1 MPGLPTIYTARSDV
15 DDAHLDRVE
24 DWYARRHAPDLIR
37 AGFYTAQV
45 YYSEVGSPR
54 ICNLYEI
61 PGPELFLTAGY
72 RDVAAK
78 DAEGPEVIALLTSR
92 SNTIYDQ
99 AFTVNV
105 PLPSQDWTQGGPVG
119 GVTAPALST
128 IRFDVP
134 GADDGAVVEW
144 YRSREFPRL
153 QGQPGFRAGRL
164 CRQGP
169 PHPVAPSRD
178 PRWFIIDEWDD
189 LETALADGATHEV
202 LVRHEAGLQR
212 RLSHFVYNVA
222 RRHLRLAG
230 TLTARRCPWTIGVRP
245 CVPSE

>member
-15 DDAHLDRVE
+15 DGAHLARVE
-24 DWYARRHAPDLIR
+24 DWYARRHAPDLIH

-61 PGPELFLTAGY
+61 PGPELFLTPGY

-78 DAEGPEVIALLTSR
+78 DEEGPEVIALLTSR
-92 SNTIYDQ
+92 SNTIYEQ
-99 AFTVNV
+99 ALTANV
-105 PLPSQDWTQGGPVG
+105 LMPDRDWAQGGRAGAVM
-119 GVTAPALST
+119 APALST
-128 IRFDVP
+128 VRFDVP
-134 GADDGAVVEW
+134 GVDDGAVVEW

-178 PRWFIIDEWDD
+178 PRWFVIDEWDD
-189 LETALADGATHEV
+189 VGTALADGATQEV
-202 LVRHEAGLQR
+202 LARHEAGLQG
-212 RLSHFVYNVA
+212 RLSRFAYNVG
-222 RRHLRLAG
+222 RRHFRLAKNAS
-230 TLTARRCPWTIGVRP
+230 T
-245 CVPSE
+245 

>member
-1 MPGLPTIYTARSDV
+1 MAGLPTIYTARSDV
-15 DDAHLDRVE
+15 DRAHLARVE

-72 RDVAAK
+72 RDVAAR
-78 DAEGPEVIALLTSR
+78 DTEGPDVIALLTSR

-99 AFTVNV
+99 VLTVNV
-105 PLPSQDWTQGGPVG
+105 PVPSVDWKDGGRAG
-119 GVTAPALST
+119 GVVASFLSAA
-128 IRFDVP
+128 RFESP
-134 GADDGAVVEW
+134 GADDRAVVEW

-169 PHPVAPSRD
+169 PHPVASSSD
-178 PRWFIIDEWDD
+178 PRWFSIYEWDQ
-189 LETALADGATHEV
+189 LAAAIADGDTHEV
-202 LVRHEAGLQR
+202 LARHEAGLR
-212 RLSHFVYNVA
+212 SRLGRFVHNVGHRHF
-222 RRHLRLAG
+222 RLAG
-230 TLTARRCPWTIGVRP
+230 TATA
-245 CVPSE
+245 